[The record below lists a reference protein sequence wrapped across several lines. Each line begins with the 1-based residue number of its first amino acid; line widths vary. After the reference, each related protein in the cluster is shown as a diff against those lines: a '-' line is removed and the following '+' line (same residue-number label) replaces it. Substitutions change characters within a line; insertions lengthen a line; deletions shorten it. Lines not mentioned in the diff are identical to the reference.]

1 MTNDSPR
8 MTDSKP
14 TEASNSADDADRL
27 HLEVADVSGS
37 GEDRLVLLQGTLRIY
52 VKRGSQLSTWQDFPQ
67 AILVVAKDVASA
79 KTYETMDISRTGS
92 SDPGMIDEYAKM
104 PANQVV
110 EKKFEISLFQRLSR
124 LPRSGVALDVHVSY
138 LGMNSN
144 VVRVSL

>member
-8 MTDSKP
+8 MTDSKS

-138 LGMNSN
+138 LGMSSN